1 MERLDKLLL
10 LKQLVTSRNDAQK
23 LIEAGKVKING
34 QVIIKNHTKFDDK
47 VKIEIDN
54 ENNFVSRAGTK
65 LQQAIDEF
73 KINVQDGVCL
83 DVGASTGGFTECLL
97 NNGAKKVYSV
107 DVGSDQLDEKLRK
120 NKRVVNLERTDIR
133 DLKELDELVDL
144 ITVDVSFI
152 SILKVLPFLKKFLKN
167 GGQMILLIK
176 PQFEIKGDKNKQ
188 GKVKDDLLIKE
199 VVNNI
204 KNEVN
209 QEYKILG
216 IIESIVTGKKG
227 GNKEFL
233 MWIKG

>member
-23 LIEAGKVKING
+23 LIEAGKVKVNG
-34 QVIIKNHTKFDDK
+34 QVTIKNHNKFDEN
-47 VKIEIDN
+47 VKIEIDS
-54 ENNFVSRAGTK
+54 ENNFVSRAGAK
-65 LQQAIDEF
+65 LQQVLDEF
-73 KINVQDGVCL
+73 KIKVKDWACL

-107 DVGSDQLDEKLRK
+107 DVGSDQLDEKLK
-120 NKRVVNLERTDIR
+120 KDARVINLEKTDIR
-133 DLKELDELVDL
+133 QLEKLDEAVDF

-167 GGQMILLIK
+167 DGQMVLLIK

-188 GKVKDDLLIKE
+188 GKVKDDILIKE

-204 KNEVN
+204 KNEVGK
-209 QEYKILG
+209 EYKILG
-216 IIESIVTGKKG
+216 AIESMVTGKKG

-233 MWIKG
+233 VWVKG

>member
-23 LIEAGKVKING
+23 LIEAGKVKVNG
-34 QVIIKNHTKFDDK
+34 QVTIKNHNKFDEN
-47 VKIEIDN
+47 VKIEIDS
-54 ENNFVSRAGTK
+54 ENNFVSRAGAK
-65 LQQAIDEF
+65 LQQVLDEF
-73 KINVQDGVCL
+73 KIKVKDWACL

-107 DVGSDQLDEKLRK
+107 DVGSDQLDEKLK
-120 NKRVVNLERTDIR
+120 KDARVINLEKTDIR
-133 DLKELDELVDL
+133 QLEKLDEAVDF

-167 GGQMILLIK
+167 DGQMVLLIK

-188 GKVKDDLLIKE
+188 GKVKDDILIKE

-204 KNEVN
+204 KNEVGK
-209 QEYKILG
+209 EYKILG
-216 IIESIVTGKKG
+216 AIESMVTGKKG

-233 MWIKG
+233 VWAKG